1 DDEYVIVGSA
11 NINQRSMAGSKDTEI
26 AMGSYQP
33 HHTWGTKKKH
43 PRGQVYGYRMS
54 LWREH
59 LGEVDELFMEPDN
72 LLCVKRVNH
81 TAEENWKKFTDP
93 NFKLLK
99 GHLLKYPLKVD
110 ADGKVGPLPGS
121 ENFPDVGGKVLGA
134 HSATIPD
141 ALTT

>member
-1 DDEYVIVGSA
+1 
-11 NINQRSMAGSKDTEI
+11 M
-26 AMGSYQP
+26 
-33 HHTWGTKKKH
+33 TKCAL
-43 PRGQVYGYRMS
+43 QVYGYRMS